1 MAVRLQLATMVL
13 LTATVTSE
21 PFLAP
26 PVRVVTGDG
35 ALALELGAS
44 TGAIT
49 ALELDGR
56 VRSPPLLE
64 QGGGGTDGGGVAI
77 SEYLGAFGPCGA
89 STVPPKNMSVLANG
103 DFAKRSPDGA
113 AAAGWAASSV
123 AGFTCTGYRRVT
135 GANVTR
141 AGHTAAVQAST
152 TKLHELAGASRT
164 V

>member
-56 VRSPPLLE
+56 VMSPPLLE

-77 SEYLGAFGPCGA
+77 SEYLGASGPCGA
-89 STVPPKNMSVLANG
+89 SPVPPKNMSVLANG
-103 DFAKRSPDGA
+103 DFAKRSPDG

-135 GANVTR
+135 GANTR

-152 TKLHELAGASRT
+152 SKLHELAGASRT